1 MIKFA
6 PSILAADMMNFEA
19 EARRMEVSGAQW
31 LHIDIM
37 DGHFVPNLT
46 FGPDIV
52 KGLKRVSPL
61 TRDVHLMIE
70 NPARYVEAF
79 IAAGAELVT
88 FHWEAVSGAQEAR
101 ELIEKI
107 HALGAKAGVSIKPKT
122 PASVYAEIADVIDMA
137 LVMTVEPGFGGQ
149 KLMPDCVEKLP
160 EVCALLKAAG
170 NENAFVQVDGGVT
183 VDNAAE
189 VARMGANVLVMGTG
203 LFKAEDPAAV
213 MQRICEQVKA

>member
-70 NPARYVEAF
+70 NPARYAEAF
-79 IAAGAELVT
+79 IAAGAELIT
-88 FHWEAVSGAQEAR
+88 FHWEAVSGAREAR

-122 PASVYAEIADVIDMA
+122 PARVYEQIADVIDMA

-149 KLMPDCVEKLP
+149 KLMPDCVAKLP

-170 NENAFVQVDGGVT
+170 NESAFVQVDGGVT
-183 VDNAAE
+183 VDNAVE